1 MTLRVKPPWG
11 TMRGVVFMLTLL
23 GSTTLSR
30 AQHDELDIPEKDSTV
45 KETVLSDIMRKGKVE
60 GRFRQYSM
68 ATINQGELTDLYA
81 IAFGGS
87 LGFGSE
93 RWKGF
98 QFKLSGGYTFDL
110 VTSDLTKPDPST
122 GQLSR
127 YELGLFDVTDPRKR
141 NDVAYLQLFQLNY
154 ARERT
159 RIVFGRQELNT
170 PFLNPQDGR
179 MHPSLFEGVWGAHT
193 TKKGTHL
200 EVGWLY
206 KASPR
211 STASWYG
218 IAESMSL
225 YPTGVNVFGKPN
237 SYGPLLRSAGIF
249 AANIDHHFAKRLKIS
264 AWDLY
269 VENIFNTALLQADL
283 GKKEQRW
290 MLSGQA
296 VRQDAVTNAGG
307 LNDSAAYMP
316 AGSSSWA
323 FSGRFRMD
331 HGRFRWQANY
341 TRVTARG
348 RYLMPREWG
357 RDPFF
362 TFLPRER
369 NEGLGDLHAATLN
382 LIWRDLLPGL
392 RLQTDGG
399 VYWLPAPTNA
409 RLNKYAMP
417 SYTQF
422 DVNAQY
428 QFQGG
433 WKGLVIQLL
442 YLVKLPLEDVALTPK
457 QTYNRVDMHHL
468 DLIINYTF

>member
-1 MTLRVKPPWG
+1 
-11 TMRGVVFMLTLL
+11 MRILVVGAVALCAAAPAR
-23 GSTTLSR
+23 S
-30 AQHDELDIPEKDSTV
+30 QHDELDIPEKDSTV
-45 KETVLSDIMRKGKVE
+45 QETRLSDIMRKGQVE

-68 ATINQGELTDLYA
+68 ATINHGELTDLYA
-81 IAFGGS
+81 FAFGGS

-110 VTSDLTKPDPST
+110 GTSDLTKPDPST

-141 NDVAYLQLFQLNY
+141 NDVAYLQLFQVNY
-154 ARERT
+154 ECDRT

-179 MHPSLFEGVWGAHT
+179 MHPSLFEGLWASHHT
-193 TKKGTHL
+193 RKGTYV
-200 EVGWLY
+200 EGGWLY

-211 STASWYG
+211 GTASWYG

-225 YPTGVNVFGKPN
+225 YPSGVNVFGKPS
-237 SYGPLLRSAGIF
+237 SYGPLLSSAGIF
-249 AANIDHHFAKRLKIS
+249 AANMEHRFAKRLKIS
-264 AWDLY
+264 AWDMY

-296 VRQDAVTNAGG
+296 VRQDAANNAGG
-307 LNDSAAYMP
+307 LYDSTAYMP
-316 AGSSSWA
+316 AGVSSWA

-331 HGRFRWQANY
+331 HGRLRWQANY
-341 TRVTARG
+341 TRITAQG

-362 TFLPRER
+362 TFIPRER
-369 NEGLGDLHAATLN
+369 NEGLGDVHAATLN
-382 LIWRDLLPGL
+382 LIWRDLIPGL

-399 VYWLPAPTNA
+399 VYWLPAPGYA
-409 RLNKYAMP
+409 PLNKFSMP
-417 SYTQF
+417 SYTHF

-428 QFQGG
+428 QFHGG
-433 WKGLVIQLL
+433 WKGLVLQLL

-457 QTYNRVDMHHL
+457 QTYNKVDMHHL